1 MPLAHHTLTPG
12 HENVYRSGSGF
23 TSFQKLLQELREGVL
38 ELGVG
43 QCEVRSNDNPM
54 ERKFGFELSAI
65 RGGNLSSWVFDIS
78 LTKFKSD
85 PECSRWYPLMAT
97 PAGRGQIAHWFE
109 QGLTVEEMVLRLDA
123 PSETNP

>member
-1 MPLAHHTLTPG
+1 MPLANLTLTPG

-85 PECSRWYPLMAT
+85 PECRLWHPQMAT
-97 PAGRGQIAHWFE
+97 TTGRVQIAQWFQE
-109 QGLTVEEMVLRLDA
+109 GWTIEEMVPHLA
-123 PSETNP
+123 TTVSP